1 MESVGYEEKSY
12 GLSDY
17 SQPGEKITIIL
28 SNPVITDE
36 RFGKHATYKITGEDS
51 KGQFEVQRRYKE
63 FNMLQILL
71 NVQWPGCIVPQIP
84 EKKAIVKDK

>member
-71 NVQWPGCIVPQIP
+71 NVQ
-84 EKKAIVKDK
+84 